1 MMEVAGSAAVGA
13 VLTESANLHL
23 VPTLAV
29 TGPVNQGQVKA
40 LKVVRL
46 TVP

>member
-1 MMEVAGSAAVGA
+1 MMEVAGLVAVGA
-13 VLTESANLHL
+13 VPTESANLHL

-29 TGPVNQGQVKA
+29 TGPVNQWQVRA